1 MQARALLFD
10 MDGTLIDS
18 SAAILGGWNKWAAR
32 YGFDGA
38 QVYEYSHGRKAAA
51 TIAHFLPGADR
62 ATIEADADAI
72 HDDFAALS
80 GTTTAIP
87 GARELL
93 GQLHPREWAVVT
105 SAPVAL
111 ARLSLSAAG
120 LPLPEIIIG
129 ADLVTHGKPDPEGF
143 RLAMRPGPPRHRLR
157 GRRSRPPGGAR
168 IAGAGRRRR
177 QAAAACPS
185 HRPLDARLCRGR
197 TAARRPAGAALSR
210 GIGRSGFSAGI
221 RRRNALSSARN
232 RAFRPFP
239 FLKA

>member
-93 GQLHPREWAVVT
+93 GQLRPREWAVVT

-143 RLAMRPGPPRHRLR
+143 RLAMQRLDVPARH
-157 GRRSRPPGGAR
+157 A
-168 IAGAGRRRR
+168 IAFEDAEAGL
-177 QAAAACPS
+177 QAARASQAQVVGVGKQRQHAHLTDRWTPDYIGVEL
-185 HRPLDARLCRGR
+185 RRGDLLELR
-197 TAARRPAGAALSR
+197 FPGA
-210 GIGRSGFSAGI
+210 
-221 RRRNALSSARN
+221 
-232 RAFRPFP
+232 
-239 FLKA
+239 

>member
-111 ARLSLSAAG
+111 ARLALSAAG

-129 ADLVTHGKPDPEGF
+129 ADLVTHSKPDPEGF
-143 RLAMRPGPPRHRLR
+143 RLAMQRLDVPARH
-157 GRRSRPPGGAR
+157 A
-168 IAGAGRRRR
+168 IAFEDAEAGL
-177 QAAAACPS
+177 QAARASQAQVVGVGKQRQHAHLTDRWTPDYVGVEL
-185 HRPLDARLCRGR
+185 RRGDLLELR
-197 TAARRPAGAALSR
+197 FPGA
-210 GIGRSGFSAGI
+210 
-221 RRRNALSSARN
+221 
-232 RAFRPFP
+232 
-239 FLKA
+239 

>member
-93 GQLHPREWAVVT
+93 GQLRPREWAVVT

-120 LPLPEIIIG
+120 LPLPETIIG

-143 RLAMRPGPPRHRLR
+143 RLAMHRL
-157 GRRSRPPGGAR
+157 GVPAR
-168 IAGAGRRRR
+168 HAIAFEDAEAGL
-177 QAAAACPS
+177 QAARASQAQVVGVGKQRQHAHLTDRWTPDYVGVEL
-185 HRPLDARLCRGR
+185 RRGDLLELR
-197 TAARRPAGAALSR
+197 FPGA
-210 GIGRSGFSAGI
+210 
-221 RRRNALSSARN
+221 
-232 RAFRPFP
+232 
-239 FLKA
+239 